1 MKPGMINLN
10 IHGDEQ
16 RGSTIPAARVFT
28 GATQPFKIH
37 YAGMKKIIGFGFLL
51 FSFFI
56 SWSQQPPAPD
66 KIYGDLFTEVQM
78 QRIFSDGK
86 TFVDCIPKR
95 KPVDIMYDYGLQKGP
110 AFNLKKF
117 VEDNFELPAAPAYN
131 YKTDTTENVVGH
143 INKLWTVLKRNPD
156 KVEEGS
162 SLLPL
167 PYPYIVPGGRFR
179 EVYYWDSY
187 FTMLGLKESGETEMI
202 DNMVKNFAYLIETYG
217 HIPNGNRTY
226 YLSRSQPPFFSV
238 MVALLASIK
247 GDSIYQE
254 FLPAMEKEYQ
264 FWMDGQDKLKPGQAY
279 RRVVKLKN
287 GIVLNR
293 YWDDNTVPRQ
303 ESYREDLLT
312 AEKSGRNKIEMYQH
326 LRASAESGIDFSS
339 RWFADKKSIGTIQ
352 TTDIIPV
359 DLNSLLYHLEIAIA
373 KAKLMNNEDSIA
385 KEYKNRAAK
394 RSENIDKYCWNKQF
408 NFYTDYNFKTQ
419 KQNSNI
425 TPAGLYP
432 FCFLNE
438 HPDYMSFLGRKV
450 AAVLKQKLL
459 KPGGF
464 ATTEFAT
471 GEQWDAPNGWAPL
484 EWMMIWGLDR
494 CGQKDLAAEAARRWI
509 KLNIKVY
516 KETGKLME
524 KYNVVDIN
532 KEAGGG
538 EYPGQDGF
546 GWTNGVLLHLI
557 KLYGMPKN

>member
-1 MKPGMINLN
+1 
-10 IHGDEQ
+10 
-16 RGSTIPAARVFT
+16 
-28 GATQPFKIH
+28 
-37 YAGMKKIIGFGFLL
+37 
-51 FSFFI
+51 
-56 SWSQQPPAPD
+56 
-66 KIYGDLFTEVQM
+66 
-78 QRIFSDGK
+78 
-86 TFVDCIPKR
+86 
-95 KPVDIMYDYGLQKGP
+95 
-110 AFNLKKF
+110 
-117 VEDNFELPAAPAYN
+117 
-131 YKTDTTENVVGH
+131 
-143 INKLWTVLKRNPD
+143 
-156 KVEEGS
+156 
-162 SLLPL
+162 
-167 PYPYIVPGGRFR
+167 
-179 EVYYWDSY
+179 
-187 FTMLGLKESGETEMI
+187 
-202 DNMVKNFAYLIETYG
+202 MVKNFAYLIETYG

-226 YLSRSQPPFFSV
+226 YLGRSQPPFFSV
-238 MVALLASIK
+238 MVELLAGIK

-264 FWMDGQDKLKPGQAY
+264 FWMDGQDKIKPGQAY
-279 RRVVKLKN
+279 RRIVKLKN

-293 YWDDNTVPRQ
+293 YWDDSTVPRQ

-326 LRASAESGIDFSS
+326 LRAGAESGVDFSS
-339 RWFADKKSIGTIQ
+339 RWFADKKSINTIQ

-359 DLNSLLYHLEIAIA
+359 DLNALLYHLETAIA
-373 KAKLMNNEDSIA
+373 KAKLINNEDSAA
-385 KEYKNRAAK
+385 KEYRNKATK
-394 RSENIDKYCWNKQF
+394 RSENIDKYCWNKQL

-438 HPDYMSFLGRKV
+438 HPDYMSFLGKKV

-464 ATTEFAT
+464 ATTEYAT
-471 GEQWDAPNGWAPL
+471 GEQWDAPNGWPPL

-494 CGQKDLAAEAARRWI
+494 CGQKDLAADAAKRWI
-509 KLNIKVY
+509 KLNVKVY

-524 KYNVVDIN
+524 KYNVTDIN

-557 KLYGMPKN
+557 KLYGMPGN